1 MTKTLEEE
9 VAAAVDSDLLFGKF
23 SYLLGSIIFLLVAAS
38 LIGNDRLSC
47 ILFCVLMTGVLL
59 VSAVTICR
67 HHRNLIPALSLAIPT
82 IIFDWL
88 GFAMA
93 NQMVFVVH
101 NLLLVLFFSFVAYHV
116 LYSILADERVTLDTI
131 RGAVCVYLL
140 VGLAWTYVYG
150 TMQLVDSG
158 AIEFPGTD
166 VQTTVS
172 AFGNSSFTQTAY
184 YSFTTMTTLGF
195 GDIHPVLPPARTAS
209 ILQAIFGQF
218 YLAVL
223 VARLVVLHI
232 GFRSGA
238 EGSNQRN

>member
-1 MTKTLEEE
+1 MTKTLEEVE
-9 VAAAVDSDLLFGKF
+9 TAVDTDLLFGKF
-23 SYLLGSIIFLLVAAS
+23 SYLLSSLIFLLVAAS
-38 LIGNDRLSC
+38 LIGHDRLSC
-47 ILFCVLMTGVLL
+47 ILFCLLMTGVLL

-67 HHRNLIPALSLAIPT
+67 HHKNLVPALFLAIPT
-82 IIFDWL
+82 IFFNWL
-88 GFAMA
+88 GFATT
-93 NQMVFVVH
+93 NQTVFVVH
-101 NLLLVLFFSFVAYHV
+101 NLLLVLFFGFVAYHV

-131 RGAVCVYLL
+131 RGAVCIYLL

-166 VQTTVS
+166 VRTTVS

-232 GFRSGA
+232 HSRIETGNPR
-238 EGSNQRN
+238 E

>member
-1 MTKTLEEE
+1 MNKAPEEIETLI
-9 VAAAVDSDLLFGKF
+9 DSDLLFGKF
-23 SYLLGSIIFLLVAAS
+23 TYLLGSLIFLLVAAS
-38 LIGNDRLSC
+38 LIGHGRLSC
-47 ILFCVLMTGVLL
+47 ILFCLLMTGVLL

-82 IIFDWL
+82 IIFNWL
-88 GFAMA
+88 GF
-93 NQMVFVVH
+93 VFPSPTLLVIH
-101 NLLLVLFFSFVAYHV
+101 NLLLVAFFAFVAYHV
-116 LYSILADERVTLDTI
+116 LYSMLAEKRVTLDTI

-150 TMQLVDSG
+150 TMQLIDSE
-158 AIEFPGTD
+158 AIEFPESGL
-166 VQTTVS
+166 QPAIS

-184 YSFTTMTTLGF
+184 YSFTTMTTLGY
-195 GDIHPVLPPARTAS
+195 GDIRPQSAVARTAS

-232 GFRSGA
+232 GFRSRA
-238 EGSNQRN
+238 EGSNQQN